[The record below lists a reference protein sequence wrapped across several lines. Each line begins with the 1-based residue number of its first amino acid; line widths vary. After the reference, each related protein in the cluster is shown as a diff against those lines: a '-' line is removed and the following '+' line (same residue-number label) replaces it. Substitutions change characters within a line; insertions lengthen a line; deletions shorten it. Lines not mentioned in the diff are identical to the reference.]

1 MIVLTFFFKFQNL
14 WINVEKIV
22 IRDSQSHW
30 QRRKIKYGLKM
41 VTTCTSMSQ
50 KVGQNSKSLAEKR
63 LKQIT
68 YLFNVDLSH
77 SIVTMQSVV

>member
-1 MIVLTFFFKFQNL
+1 
-14 WINVEKIV
+14 
-22 IRDSQSHW
+22 
-30 QRRKIKYGLKM
+30 M